1 MVKIV
6 FINKS
11 DSKARNSS
19 IKQFDVS
26 TLHKKC
32 NLKTSKNFKCRNTW
46 NVNNNYYSVFAKDSG
61 RESSINKYDLPPPID
76 NIIYYGHILIIKHNN
91 KELNNNTVNDLTKEE
106 WLEVYEKLFGGFEN
120 LESEE
125 ESEEEEIPAQYKTKE
140 GYSKEDGFIVD
151 DEEEDDEEEDDDE
164 DYVEEEEYNDEEDEE
179 EEDEED
185 EYIDEDEDEDDED
198 EDEEDEDEDEEDEE
212 DEDEEYY
219 SGLSEDSYIT
229 SDEEN

>member
-11 DSKARNSS
+11 DSKVRTTT
-19 IKQFDVS
+19 IKQFNVS
-26 TLHKKC
+26 SLHKKC
-32 NLKTSKNFKCRNTW
+32 NLKTSKNFECRNTW
-46 NVNNNYYSVFAKDSG
+46 NVDNNYYSIFAKDTG

-76 NIIYYGHILIIKHNN
+76 NIIYYGHILVVKHN
-91 KELNNNTVNDLTKEE
+91 KKKLDNNSVVDLTKEQ

-151 DEEEDDEEEDDDE
+151 D
-164 DYVEEEEYNDEEDEE
+164 
-179 EEDEED
+179 
-185 EYIDEDEDEDDED
+185 DEDEDDED
-198 EDEEDEDEDEEDEE
+198 YEEEDDEYDDSDEDDEYDDSEEKEDEEKEDADEDEDEEESEE
-212 DEDEEYY
+212 ESEDDDEYY

>member
-11 DSKARNSS
+11 DAKVRTTT
-19 IKQFDVS
+19 IKQFNVS

-32 NLKTSKNFKCRNTW
+32 NLKSNKNFECRNIW
-46 NVNNNYYSVFAKDSG
+46 KVDNNYYSVFAKDSG
-61 RESSINKYDLPPPID
+61 RESSINKYDLPPPVD
-76 NIIYYGHILIIKHNN
+76 NIIYYGHLLIIKHDD
-91 KELNNNTVNDLTKEE
+91 KELNNDTVSDLTKEE

-125 ESEEEEIPAQYKTKE
+125 ESEEEEIPAQYKTKQ

-151 DEEEDDEEEDDDE
+151 D
-164 DYVEEEEYNDEEDEE
+164 
-179 EEDEED
+179 
-185 EYIDEDEDEDDED
+185 DEDEDDED
-198 EDEEDEDEDEEDEE
+198 YEDEEEEEDDEYDDSDEDDDYNDSEEQNDEEKEEEE
-212 DEDEEYY
+212 DDEQEESEEESEDDDEYY